1 MIVLEQNDP
10 VILGQVIKWSNGH
23 IVIIGTIFLFV
34 PIAII
39 GSKIFLFW
47 SCYLT
52 NLIPLEQN
60 DPVMLLELILL
71 DRIIDMV
78 DSIGSTIY

>member
-1 MIVLEQNDP
+1 MILWQIIFDTIGSSDP
-10 VILGQVIKWSNGH
+10 IPT

-39 GSKIFLFW
+39 GSKKFLFW
-47 SCYLT
+47 SGLLT
-52 NLIPLEQN
+52 DLIPLEQN